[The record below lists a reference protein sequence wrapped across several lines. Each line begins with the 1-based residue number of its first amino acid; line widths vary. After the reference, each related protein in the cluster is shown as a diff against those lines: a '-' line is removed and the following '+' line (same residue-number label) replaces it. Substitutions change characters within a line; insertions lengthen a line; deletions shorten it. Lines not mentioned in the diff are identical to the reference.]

1 MGVLSREFVHPSR
14 KSHVR
19 LRLYEPET
27 GGFLVTE
34 EQLGTTTVI
43 STLGLFD
50 RRDEAE
56 GRLGSR
62 AAELQRQR
70 YAPVG
75 D

>member
-1 MGVLSREFVHPSR
+1 MGLLSRELVHPSQAGR
-14 KSHVR
+14 VR

-34 EQLGTTTVI
+34 ERLGTATVI

-50 RRDEAE
+50 RREEAE
-56 GRLGSR
+56 GRLESR

-70 YAPVG
+70 YAPAG
-75 D
+75 A